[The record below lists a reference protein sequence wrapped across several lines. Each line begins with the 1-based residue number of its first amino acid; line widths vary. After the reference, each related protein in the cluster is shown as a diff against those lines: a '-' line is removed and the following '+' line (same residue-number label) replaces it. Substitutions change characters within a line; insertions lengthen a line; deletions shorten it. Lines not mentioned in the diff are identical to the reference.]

1 MTGLTPRAKAHADGA
16 DRRST
21 VPTTACGVDHE
32 PRERAGAARLPT
44 AARLGIFLVILTL
57 VVFDVSAV
65 VVNVFQLDSL
75 SRSAAQAAAEAAVTN
90 EVSPSDSNVEVA
102 RIALDA
108 TTVWVTLR
116 RPPAVIMLDKLPA
129 MRDRLDIS
137 VTQRATLDPAG
148 L

>member
-1 MTGLTPRAKAHADGA
+1 MNLA
-16 DRRST
+16 S
-21 VPTTACGVDHE
+21 
-32 PRERAGAARLPT
+32 ERGAARLPT
-44 AARLGIFLVILTL
+44 AARLGIVLVILTL

-75 SRSAAQAAAEAAVTN
+75 SRSAAQAAAQAWRRAPRAAVVEAAVTH

-116 RPPAVIMLDKLPA
+116 RPPPVIMLDKLPA
-129 MRDRLDIS
+129 MRGRLDIS
-137 VTQRATLDPAG
+137 ITQRATLDPAG